1 MDRITCIIKTGFK
14 EELSAYIEVH
24 TTDKIAY
31 KISYPV
37 KIEPLRLTQSS
48 LNIS

>member
-1 MDRITCIIKTGFK
+1 MDRIACIIKTGFK
-14 EELSAYIEVH
+14 EELPAYFEVH

-31 KISYPV
+31 KIRSV